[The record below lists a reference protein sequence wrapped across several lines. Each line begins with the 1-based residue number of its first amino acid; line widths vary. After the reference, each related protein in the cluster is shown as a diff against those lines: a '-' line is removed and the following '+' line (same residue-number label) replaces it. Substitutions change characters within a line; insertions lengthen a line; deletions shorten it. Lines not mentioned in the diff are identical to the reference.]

1 VKPPAPS
8 PKDLFP
14 MQQDCRSVMATLQK
28 PWKVPAE
35 GLVEAITLQGWKLTL
50 GRLSRGC
57 FCRNDARRRVLTL
70 TDRLTEELECPHL
83 YREVQ
88 HCLLAAELGRIR
100 LKQEALFQSHRSDR
114 LERQTVDYALLFLM
128 PQEMLHSHPDMQFLL
143 ATAGELDGREAWKRM
158 SRVAQDF
165 LVPTRAVR
173 MALDLYGWVPQMQK
187 PGKAVA

>member
-1 VKPPAPS
+1 VKAPS
-8 PKDLFP
+8 VDLSRI
-14 MQQDCRSVMATLQK
+14 QQDCRLVLAELQK

-50 GRLSRGC
+50 GRLPSGC
-57 FCRNDARRRVLTL
+57 FCLNDARLRVLTL
-70 TDRLTEELECPHL
+70 TDRLAEKLECPHL

-100 LKQEALFQSHRSDR
+100 LGKAALFQSHRSEH
-114 LERQTVDYALLFLM
+114 LERQTADYALAFLL
-128 PQEMLHSHPDMQFLL
+128 PQESLRSHPDMQFLL
-143 ATAGELDGREAWKRM
+143 ATAGELDSREAWKRM

-173 MALDLYGWVPQMQK
+173 MALELYRLAPREQRVDLTV
-187 PGKAVA
+187 AVA